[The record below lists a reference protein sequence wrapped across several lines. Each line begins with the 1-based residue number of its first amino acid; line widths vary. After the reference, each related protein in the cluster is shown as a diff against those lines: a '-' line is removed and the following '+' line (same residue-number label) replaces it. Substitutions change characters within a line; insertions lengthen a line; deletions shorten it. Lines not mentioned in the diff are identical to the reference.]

1 MIKTITGA
9 ITPDE
14 GKVIYEGKEYTELNP
29 ILSSQIGIEAIYQE
43 FNLAPEL
50 TVQENIYMGT
60 KVNQSIFID
69 RKELAERTKKI
80 LKELNTNIDPNVRIK
95 DLTVAYMQLVEIAKA
110 LAKNVKLLIMDEPD
124 VFLDFENII
133 GLSKLINNYEGTII
147 AISHNRLLLSQCFNK
162 ILHLENKELQEF
174 PGTFSE
180 YNQAMLETKVQM
192 AEQATK
198 DAEWIAVQE
207 KLETQS
213 PTLMRPITLLNYRYN
228 QFAAPGSLLVE
239 VGAAG
244 NSLEEALQA
253 ARLFGRGFAETI
265 LGQ

>member
-1 MIKTITGA
+1 MAKGEVHALVGENGAGKSTMIKTITGA

-95 DLTVAYMQLVEIAKA
+95 DLTVAYMQL
-110 LAKNVKLLIMDEPD
+110 D
-124 VFLDFENII
+124 VY
-133 GLSKLINNYEGTII
+133 K
-147 AISHNRLLLSQCFNK
+147 RQVLLSRLTNYLGESCV
-162 ILHLENKELQEF
+162 
-174 PGTFSE
+174 
-180 YNQAMLETKVQM
+180 KV
-192 AEQATK
+192 
-198 DAEWIAVQE
+198 IE
-207 KLETQS
+207 K
-213 PTLMRPITLLNYRYN
+213 PIE
-228 QFAAPGSLLVE
+228 SVH
-239 VGAAG
+239 
-244 NSLEEALQA
+244 
-253 ARLFGRGFAETI
+253 
-265 LGQ
+265 